1 MLFRHPALS
10 EVTLL
15 AGILPLTFCTAGFA
29 TGAPS
34 VKLPSW
40 EHVVGLVT
48 PDFRDD
54 GTAVRV
60 VGTNAVDA
68 VESGAFGGLWVGSR
82 RWLEE
87 NPTNQNISTS
97 FGVKGT
103 RLEVSKSQN

>member
-15 AGILPLTFCTAGFA
+15 AGILPLTFCTAGLA
-29 TGAPS
+29 TGAHS
-34 VKLPSW
+34 WKLPSR

-54 GTAVRV
+54 GTPVRV

-82 RWLEE
+82 
-87 NPTNQNISTS
+87 
-97 FGVKGT
+97 
-103 RLEVSKSQN
+103 EVAGRESDKPKHINLIWGQGNKT